1 MKALKLT
8 VLSWVLATVAVA
20 ADAQPEFIT
29 KEATGEAA
37 IVEGNRDKALQDA
50 KNAALREA
58 VEQVAGV
65 MVSSDT
71 LTANSQLISD
81 RILTNSAGYVRKYEI
96 LEKKEER
103 GVMKVTVRAE
113 VGTAQLDKDLQAV
126 QALIRRLGSS
136 RLLIVLQ
143 EQSIGA
149 DKVIISSG
157 HMAQLLTESF
167 QKDGWRIIDP
177 AYAAGKL
184 EANSGI
190 SLLSPDKKVIQDL
203 RSADYIITGVVTLR
217 HEPPT
222 TVFGAV
228 SGQEIRGWFPV
239 TGEWELAVFA
249 TDSGTQIAR
258 LSDKFDSNPKNLAPG
273 DTLTVSY
280 ERTAF
285 SIIKA
290 RGKSVVEQARK
301 SVVEYLSKAEQ
312 NGSAVVV
319 TVTGLP
325 DYAAVSAFKKVLT
338 QSITGLKDVKQGD
351 FKQGK
356 ATFDVIF
363 AGTTDSFAEAVS
375 GKTYKGKKVS
385 VTGVTGNTIELTVAR

>member
-8 VLSWVLATVAVA
+8 VLSWVLAAVAVA
-20 ADAQPEFIT
+20 GGKQPEFIT
-29 KEATGEAA
+29 QEATGEAA
-37 IVEGNRDKALQDA
+37 IVEGNRDKALEDA

-65 MVSSDT
+65 IVSSDT
-71 LTANSQLISD
+71 LTSNSQLISD
-81 RILTNSAGYVRKYEI
+81 RILTNSSGYVRKYEV
-96 LEKKEER
+96 LEKKEDR

-143 EQSIGA
+143 EQSIGT
-149 DKVIISSG
+149 DKVIVSSG
-157 HMAQLLTESF
+157 HMAQQLTESF

-184 EANSGI
+184 EAASGI
-190 SLLSPDKKVIQDL
+190 SLLTPDKKVIQDL
-203 RSADYIITGVVTLR
+203 RAADYIITGVVTLR
-217 HEPPT
+217 HEVPT

-258 LSDKFDSNPKNLAPG
+258 MSDKFDSHAKNLAPG

-285 SIIKA
+285 SIIKT
-290 RGKSVVEQARK
+290 RGKSAVEQARK
-301 SVVEYLSKAEQ
+301 AVVEYLSKAEQ

-319 TVTGLP
+319 TVTGLA
-325 DYAAVSAFKKVLT
+325 DYAAVSSFKKVLA
-338 QSITGLKDVKQGD
+338 QSITGLKDMKQGD

-356 ATFDVIF
+356 AIFDVVF
-363 AGTTDSFAEAVS
+363 VGTTDSFAESVS
-375 GKTYKGKKVS
+375 GKTFKGKKVS
-385 VTGVTGNTIELTVAR
+385 VTGVTGNTIELTLAR

>member
-8 VLSWVLATVAVA
+8 VLSWVLAAVAVA
-20 ADAQPEFIT
+20 SDKQPEFIT
-29 KEATGEAA
+29 QEATGEAA

-71 LTANSQLISD
+71 LTSNSQLISD
-81 RILTNSAGYVRKYEI
+81 RILTNSSGYVRKYEI

-103 GVMKVTVRAE
+103 GVMRVTVRAE
-113 VGTAQLDKDLQAV
+113 VGTAQLDKDLQSV

-177 AYAAGKL
+177 SYAAGKL
-184 EANSGI
+184 EAASGV

-217 HEPPT
+217 HEAPT

-301 SVVEYLSKAEQ
+301 SVVEYLAKAEQ

-325 DYAAVSAFKKVLT
+325 DYAAVTAFKKVLA

-356 ATFDVIF
+356 ATFDVVF
-363 AGTTDSFAEAVS
+363 VGTTDSFAEAVG

-385 VTGVTGNTIELTVAR
+385 VTGVTGNTIELTLAR

>member
-8 VLSWVLATVAVA
+8 VLSWILASVAVA
-20 ADAQPEFIT
+20 ADAQPEFLT
-29 KEATGEAA
+29 KEVTGEAA
-37 IVEGNRDKALQDA
+37 IVGVNLEKAFQDA

-71 LTANSQLISD
+71 LTSNSQLISD
-81 RILTNSAGYVRKYEI
+81 RIFTNSAGYIRKYDV
-96 LEKKEER
+96 LARKEER

-113 VGTAQLDKDLQAV
+113 VGAAQLDKDLQAV
-126 QALIRRLGSS
+126 QALIRRLGGS
-136 RLLIVLQ
+136 RLLIVIQ
-143 EQSIGA
+143 EQSIGS

-157 HMAQLLTESF
+157 HMAQQLTESF

-177 AYAAGKL
+177 SYAAGKL
-184 EANSGI
+184 EAASGI
-190 SLLSPDKKVIQDL
+190 SLLSPEKKVIQDL
-203 RSADYIITGVVTLR
+203 RSADYVITGVVTLR
-217 HEPPT
+217 HETPT

-228 SGQEIRGWFPV
+228 SGQEIRGWYPV
-239 TGEWELAVFA
+239 TGEWELSVFA

-258 LSDKFDSNPKNLAPG
+258 LSDKFDSNPKNLSPG

-290 RGKSVVEQARK
+290 RGKIVVEQARK

-312 NGSAVVV
+312 NGNSVVV
-319 TVTGLP
+319 TVTGLS
-325 DYAAVSAFKKVLT
+325 DYAAVSAFKKVLAE
-338 QSITGLKDVKQGD
+338 SITGMRDVRQGD

-356 ATFDVIF
+356 ATFDVVF
-363 AGTTDSFAEAVS
+363 VGTTDSFAEAV
-375 GKTYKGKKVS
+375 GQKTYKGKKVS
-385 VTGVTGNTIELTVAR
+385 VTGVTGNTIELTLAR